1 METKQASLFYY
12 KQLHSFLG
20 DLKSTYYI
28 NKLIIQNK
36 TKLFIIWQVK
46 FFNQFTLFSSYQCD
60 SRLHKL
66 HALHMLHAYIQKTN
80 QDSWTYSLLVF
91 IQEVENT
98 LLFDFRS
105 ILPRWRKCL
114 WSPSYR
120 IIQNKWTYK
129 KVETLPKGI
138 GISIRNRKYLL
149 SIQLYYNNQL
159 KIHH

>member
-46 FFNQFTLFSSYQCD
+46 FFNQFTLFLSYQCD
-60 SRLHKL
+60 SRLHEL
-66 HALHMLHAYIQKTN
+66 HALHMKYAYIQKTN
-80 QDSWTYSLLVF
+80 QDSRTYSLLVF

-105 ILPRWRKCL
+105 ILPRRSKCL
-114 WSPSYR
+114 RSPSYR
-120 IIQNKWTYK
+120 NIQKIVNIQ
-129 KVETLPKGI
+129 ETLPKNLRI
-138 GISIRNRKYLL
+138 NSIRNRQYLL